1 MTSGVPA
8 LVIANV
14 IMPEKDGIETVKEIL
29 AIDSAALITASEV
42 RMLGATAFPRTSHA
56 SGDRIS
62 PSGGVAV
69 SDALPWR

>member
-14 IMPEKDGIETVKEIL
+14 IMPEKDGI
-29 AIDSAALITASEV
+29 DSAALITASEV
-42 RMLGATAFPRTSHA
+42 RMLGATSFPRTSRA

-62 PSGGVAV
+62 PSGGVSV
-69 SDALPWR
+69 SDALPRRG